1 MGKSRPF
8 RAEDWWIGK
17 ASLLLGLVYLFSI
30 RFSISFGDFWL
41 GALCSLV
48 TIIGFASLGYLIND
62 YFDQEKDARVGKK
75 NFLLG
80 KSALFKIAAFALA
93 FILLFSPWI
102 FLPYDKVTVILI
114 TAQLLSYLIYSV
126 PPIRIKERG
135 AAGLITDALYA
146 HAIPAVMAAYT
157 YTLISNQLPDLVFIG
172 MLFSW
177 QFCVGIRNV
186 LIHQLSDLH
195 SDKESGTKTFVSKRS
210 TAISDQTLPALKT
223 LELLILCALIIVLA
237 MGKNWFFVSLG
248 AIVASGV
255 ACLFMDKNNG
265 YRFYFP
271 NILYDQWLPY
281 SFIMILSISDW
292 RFLLLLP
299 LHAILF
305 SGVILQE
312 VNNRIPWGSMLEGIK
327 SAVNWLS
334 WKFRLM
340 INWVIYIVFRLFM
353 IDLIKEKTDAKG
365 YILKKMN
372 KQK

>member
-1 MGKSRPF
+1 
-8 RAEDWWIGK
+8 
-17 ASLLLGLVYLFSI
+17 
-30 RFSISFGDFWL
+30 
-41 GALCSLV
+41 
-48 TIIGFASLGYLIND
+48 
-62 YFDQEKDARVGKK
+62 
-75 NFLLG
+75 
-80 KSALFKIAAFALA
+80 
-93 FILLFSPWI
+93 
-102 FLPYDKVTVILI
+102 
-114 TAQLLSYLIYSV
+114 V